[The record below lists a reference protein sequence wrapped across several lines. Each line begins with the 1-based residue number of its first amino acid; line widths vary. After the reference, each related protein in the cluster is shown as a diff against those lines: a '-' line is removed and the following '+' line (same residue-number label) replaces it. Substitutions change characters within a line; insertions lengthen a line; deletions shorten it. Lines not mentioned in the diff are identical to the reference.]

1 MHQITIANIE
11 KAVNKIDNLDDD
23 GLEKISETYGLA
35 QQDFLS
41 YAMSAGMEFENDT
54 LTGLIIYYFN
64 IYFEA
69 FAQQQVKVNRITND
83 DIDEFQDEF
92 TQVLEEYMDTEDID
106 LILAITNQPN
116 LIAFMA
122 NEIEMADDDGT
133 QLDDETAT
141 QLFIVSTAMI
151 GLMNKAIAD

>member
-1 MHQITIANIE
+1 MQQITITNIE

-35 QQDFLS
+35 QQDFLG

-69 FAQQQVKVNRITND
+69 FAQQGVKVKRITNE
-83 DIDEFQDEF
+83 DIDAFQDEF
-92 TQVLEEYMDTEDID
+92 SQVLEEYMDEEDID

-133 QLDDETAT
+133 SLDDETAT

-151 GLMNKAIAD
+151 GLMNKAIA